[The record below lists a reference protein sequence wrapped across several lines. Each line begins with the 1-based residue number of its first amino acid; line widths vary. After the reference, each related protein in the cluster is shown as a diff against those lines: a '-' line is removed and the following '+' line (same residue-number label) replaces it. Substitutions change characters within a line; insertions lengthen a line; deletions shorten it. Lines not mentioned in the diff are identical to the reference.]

1 LERGERK
8 KKRVKEWVS
17 LGAQGLL
24 GGGVLLQG
32 GAGLLLC
39 RWFPAARE
47 EGNRNSVG
55 GSLLRVR
62 KETGRKRKRRREK
75 TRKRKEFFF
84 QTWKFLKK

>member
-75 TRKRKEFFF
+75 TRKKRNFFSKLGNF
-84 QTWKFLKK
+84 